1 MSDGNSSSIA
11 VQLEKLQALRAA
23 GSINE
28 AEFQKLKSALMDQ
41 AVPKRSGLSAS
52 MIGAAVAIVVVLVV
66 VLFAMPRHAGD
77 KEAAPVA
84 QTSAQPAMPSAA
96 KAQTANS
103 AANPPADATAAMPA
117 GAATNDAANPP
128 ATAEPP
134 PTYPTSFDCNQAQ
147 RLALRMICSDP
158 NLAAQDMQLAALYRR
173 ARANAIDS
181 SQLFDQQQEWLAARD
196 SCRSAGCLA
205 TVYAQ
210 RRAELAQWITH

>member
-23 GSINE
+23 GSIND

-41 AVPKRSGLSAS
+41 AVPKRSGISAGV
-52 MIGAAVAIVVVLVV
+52 IGAAVAVVVVIAV
-66 VLFAMPRHAGD
+66 VLFAMPRHGGD

-84 QTSAQPAMPSAA
+84 QTPAQPAMPPVV
-96 KAQTANS
+96 KVQ
-103 AANPPADATAAMPA
+103 AANPAADPAAATPA
-117 GAATNDAANPP
+117 GAGPASNDAANPP
-128 ATAEPP
+128 AAAEPP
-134 PTYPTSFDCNQAQ
+134 PTYPTSFDCTQAT
-147 RLALRMICSDP
+147 RLVLRMICSDP

-173 ARANAIDS
+173 ARANAVDS

-205 TVYAQ
+205 MVYS
-210 RRAELAQWITH
+210 RRRTELAQWITH